1 MDDALVDSREGSLAP
16 DSSRLSQDGGG
27 DLQKKKK
34 KKRLSGSE
42 VETLYLYPRSK
53 QSSMVGLENE

>member
-27 DLQKKKK
+27 DLKKK

>member
-34 KKRLSGSE
+34 RLSGSE

-53 QSSMVGLENE
+53 QSSLGGLENE

>member
-34 KKRLSGSE
+34 RLSGSE

>member
-1 MDDALVDSREGSLAP
+1 LDDALVDSREGSLAP

-34 KKRLSGSE
+34 RLSGSE